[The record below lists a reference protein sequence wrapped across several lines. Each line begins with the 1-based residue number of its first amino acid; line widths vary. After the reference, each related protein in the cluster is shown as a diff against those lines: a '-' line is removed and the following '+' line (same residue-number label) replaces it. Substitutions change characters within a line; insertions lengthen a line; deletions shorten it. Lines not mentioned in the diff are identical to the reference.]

1 MRTRTALIFENPL
14 KMTKVIERAGLKWPP
29 DVPLH
34 CYSEKNAEAECR
46 ADLRGAGSFAIMGKF
61 IIRSSKNS
69 QKRWVFQEYFG
80 LQNSIHV
87 RFNLVKFPIVRF
99 LVNPLAYPK
108 KNTPSWY
115 SRSATKTRYV
125 GSHHFSKALDRP
137 VDFLPKS
144 ILFPTHENLMPRMDV
159 AQMYNWLGGRH
170 PSKWEIA

>member
-69 QKRWVFQEYFG
+69 QKRWVFQEYLG

-87 RFNLVKFPIVRF
+87 RFNPYHLGQISSPSNSSKPTGIPKEEHYQLVFQVSYEDQVRRF
-99 LVNPLAYPK
+99 SPFQQSIRS
-108 KNTPSWY
+108 PS
-115 SRSATKTRYV
+115 
-125 GSHHFSKALDRP
+125 G
-137 VDFLPKS
+137 LPS
-144 ILFPTHENLMPRMDV
+144 
-159 AQMYNWLGGRH
+159 
-170 PSKWEIA
+170 